1 MLSENQVVS
10 ARNAARKA
18 VESTYEGVCDIIEY
32 VSVKDKKSMI
42 TRQEEVVT
50 AENRSCKLSFEK
62 IAAAVQTD
70 TGATVAQGVKLFIAP
85 EINVKNGS
93 KIVVTQNNVTTE
105 YSASGQPA
113 VYASHQE
120 IMLELWKGWA

>member
-1 MLSENQVVS
+1 MLSENQVVR
-10 ARNAARKA
+10 ARSAARKA

-42 TRQEEVVT
+42 TRQDEVVT
-50 AENRSCKLSFEK
+50 SENQPCKLSFEK

-70 TGATVAQGVKLFIAP
+70 TGAAVTQGVKLFIAP